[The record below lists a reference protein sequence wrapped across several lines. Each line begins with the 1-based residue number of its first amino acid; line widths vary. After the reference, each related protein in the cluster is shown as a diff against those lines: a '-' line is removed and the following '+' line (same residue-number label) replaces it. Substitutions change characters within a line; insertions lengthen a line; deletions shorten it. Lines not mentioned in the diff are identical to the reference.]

1 LLYRLIWR
9 KSPESPQ
16 TGDKG
21 ISLNNMELVVE
32 PLNVRLN
39 VDSGSNLLD
48 VLRSHQLPIS
58 YSCMSGR
65 CGTCRCRV
73 TSGQVRNSGPEAGRP
88 QAGKDDYVLACQAV
102 LTDNCSIEL
111 SEVDEVVV
119 HAARIVKGTVT
130 AIESAT
136 HDIRRIRVKLAK
148 PIEFSAGQYA
158 TVQFTPEHIRP
169 YSMAGLSEDDEWEF
183 QIRRVPDGRVTA
195 FIFDELQ
202 VGAAL
207 RISGPLGTAYL
218 RKKHAGPMLCVGG
231 GTGLAPVLSI
241 VRGALAAGMQNP
253 IHLYFGVRSAKD
265 VYDADRLRA
274 LAAAHPN
281 LKVHIVVAT
290 GAAGAGQRSGL
301 VTDAIEKDLGSLK
314 GWRAYL
320 CGAPAMVDA
329 LNLLVTRMG
338 VEPGHVHADAFY
350 PSGV

>member
-1 LLYRLIWR
+1 
-9 KSPESPQ
+9 
-16 TGDKG
+16 
-21 ISLNNMELVVE
+21 MELVVE
-32 PLNVRLN
+32 PFNVRLN

-48 VLRSHQLPIS
+48 VLRSHHLPIS

-73 TSGQVRNSGPEAGRP
+73 VSGQVRNSGPEAGRP
-88 QAGKDDYVLACQAV
+88 HAGKDDYVLACQAV
-102 LTDNCSIEL
+102 LTDNCTIEL
-111 SEVDEVVV
+111 PEVDEVVV
-119 HAARIVKGTVT
+119 HTARIVKGTVT
-130 AIESAT
+130 SIDEAT

-148 PIEFSAGQYA
+148 PLDFSAGQYA
-158 TVQFTPEHIRP
+158 TLQFTPEHIRP
-169 YSMAGLSEDDEWEF
+169 YSMAGLCDDTEMEF

-195 FIFDELQ
+195 FVFDELQ
-202 VGAAL
+202 VGGTL
-207 RISGPLGTAYL
+207 RVSGPLGTAYL
-218 RKKHAGPMLCVGG
+218 RKKHTGPMLCVGG

-253 IHLYFGVRSAKD
+253 IHLYFGVRSAED
-265 VYDADRLRA
+265 VYDAQRLQA
-274 LAAAHPN
+274 LAAAHAN
-281 LKVHIVVAT
+281 VKVHIVVAT

-301 VTDAIEKDLGSLK
+301 VTDAIENDLGRLA

>member
-1 LLYRLIWR
+1 
-9 KSPESPQ
+9 
-16 TGDKG
+16 
-21 ISLNNMELVVE
+21 MELVVA

-48 VLRSHQLPIS
+48 VLRANQLPIS

-73 TSGQVRNSGPEAGRP
+73 VSGQVRDGGPEAGRP

-102 LTDNCSIEL
+102 LTDNCTIEL
-111 SEVDEVVV
+111 PEVGEVVV
-119 HAARIVKGTVT
+119 HTARIVKGTVT
-130 AIESAT
+130 AIEEAT

-148 PIEFSAGQYA
+148 PIEFSPGQYA

-169 YSMAGLSEDDEWEF
+169 YSMAGLHDDGEWEF

-195 FIFDELQ
+195 YVFEELK

-218 RKKHAGPMLCVGG
+218 RQKHTGPMLCVGG

-241 VRGALAAGMQNP
+241 VRGALAAGMTNP
-253 IHLYFGVRSAKD
+253 IHLYFGVRSAED
-265 VYDADRLRA
+265 VYDAERLQA

-281 LKVHIVVAT
+281 VKVHIVVAT

-301 VTDAIEKDLGSLK
+301 VTDAIEKDLGALA

>member
-1 LLYRLIWR
+1 
-9 KSPESPQ
+9 
-16 TGDKG
+16 
-21 ISLNNMELVVE
+21 MELVVN

-48 VLRSHQLPIS
+48 VLIAHQLPIS

-73 TSGQVRNSGPEAGRP
+73 LSGQVRNSGPEAGRP
-88 QAGKDDYVLACQAV
+88 HADKDDYVLACQSV
-102 LTDNCSIEL
+102 LTDNCTIEL
-111 SEVDEVVV
+111 PEVDEVVV
-119 HAARIVKGTVT
+119 HTARIVKGTVT
-130 AIESAT
+130 AIEEAT

-148 PIEFSAGQYA
+148 PMSFSPGQYA
-158 TVQFTPEHIRP
+158 TLQFTPEHIRP
-169 YSMAGLSEDDEWEF
+169 YSMASLCDDTEMEF

-195 FIFDELQ
+195 YVFDELK
-202 VGAAL
+202 VGASL
-207 RISGPLGTAYL
+207 RVSGPLGGAYL
-218 RKKHAGPMLCVGG
+218 RQKHTGPMLCVGG

-253 IHLYFGVRSAKD
+253 IHLYFGVRSAQD
-265 VYDADRLRA
+265 VYDAERLQA

-281 LKVHIVVAT
+281 VIVHIVVAT

-301 VTDAIEKDLGSLK
+301 VTDAIEKDLKTLT

-320 CGAPAMVDA
+320 CGAPVMVDA

-338 VEPGHVHADAFY
+338 LAPSHIHADAFY
-350 PSGV
+350 PSGL

>member
-1 LLYRLIWR
+1 
-9 KSPESPQ
+9 
-16 TGDKG
+16 
-21 ISLNNMELVVE
+21 MELVVE

-39 VDSGSNLLD
+39 VEIGSNLLD

-73 TSGQVRNSGPEAGRP
+73 VSGQVRDSGPEAGRP
-88 QAGKDDYVLACQAV
+88 QAGKYDYVLACQTV
-102 LTDNCSIEL
+102 LTDNCAIEL
-111 SEVDEVVV
+111 PEVGEVVV
-119 HAARIVKGTVT
+119 HTARIVKGTVT
-130 AIESAT
+130 AIEAAT

-169 YSMAGLSEDDEWEF
+169 YSMAGLPDDGEWEF

-195 FIFDELQ
+195 FIFDDLK
-202 VGAAL
+202 VGTAL

-218 RKKHAGPMLCVGG
+218 RQKHTGPMLCVGG

-241 VRGALAAGMQNP
+241 VRGALAVGMDNP
-253 IHLYFGVRSAKD
+253 IHLYFGVRSAQD
-265 VYDADRLRA
+265 VYDANRLQA

-281 LKVHIVVAT
+281 VKVHIVVAT
-290 GAAGAGQRSGL
+290 GAVAAGHRSGL
-301 VTDAIEKDLGSLK
+301 VTDVIEKDLGNLA

-329 LNLLVTRMG
+329 LNLLVTRLG
-338 VEPGHVHADAFY
+338 VEPGHIHADAFY

>member
-1 LLYRLIWR
+1 
-9 KSPESPQ
+9 
-16 TGDKG
+16 
-21 ISLNNMELVVE
+21 MELIVA

-48 VLRSHQLPIS
+48 VLRANSLPIS

-73 TSGQVRNSGPEAGRP
+73 VSGQVRDSGPEAGRP

-102 LTDNCSIEL
+102 LTDNCTIEL
-111 SEVDEVVV
+111 PEVDEVVV
-119 HAARIVKGTVT
+119 HTARIVKGTVT
-130 AIESAT
+130 AIEAAT
-136 HDIRRIRVKLAK
+136 HDIRRIRVRLAK
-148 PIEFSAGQYA
+148 PMAFSAGQYA

-169 YSMAGLSEDDEWEF
+169 YSMAGLHDDFEWEF
-183 QIRRVPDGRVTA
+183 QVRRVPDGRVTA

-218 RKKHAGPMLCVGG
+218 RQKHTGPMLCVGG

-241 VRGALAAGMQNP
+241 VRGALAAGMDNP
-253 IHLYFGVRSAKD
+253 IHLYFGVRSAED
-265 VYDADRLRA
+265 VYDAERLQA

-281 LKVHIVVAT
+281 VKVHIVVAT
-290 GAAGAGQRSGL
+290 GAAGANERSGL
-301 VTDAIEKDLGSLK
+301 VTDAIEKDLGHLT

-329 LNLLVTRMG
+329 LNLLVTRLG
-338 VEPGHVHADAFY
+338 VEPGLVHADAFY

>member
-1 LLYRLIWR
+1 
-9 KSPESPQ
+9 
-16 TGDKG
+16 
-21 ISLNNMELVVE
+21 MELVVE

-48 VLRSHQLPIS
+48 VLRANNLPIS

-73 TSGQVRNSGPEAGRP
+73 VSGQVRNSGPEAGRP
-88 QAGKDDYVLACQAV
+88 QTEKDDYVLACQAV
-102 LTDNCSIEL
+102 LTDNCTIEL
-111 SEVDEVVV
+111 PDVGEVVV
-119 HAARIVKGTVT
+119 HTARIVKGTVT
-130 AIESAT
+130 AIDEAT

-148 PIEFSAGQYA
+148 PIQFSPGQYA

-169 YSMAGLSEDDEWEF
+169 YSMAGLHDDDEMEF

-195 FIFDELQ
+195 FIFDKLH

-207 RISGPLGTAYL
+207 RVSGPLGTAYL
-218 RKKHAGPMLCVGG
+218 RQKHTGPMLCVGG

-253 IHLYFGVRSAKD
+253 IHLYFGVRSVED
-265 VYDADRLRA
+265 VYDADRLHA

-281 LKVHIVVAT
+281 VAVHIVVAT
-290 GAAGAGQRSGL
+290 GAAGAGLRSGL
-301 VTDAIEKDLGSLK
+301 VTDAIENDLVHLA

-338 VEPGHVHADAFY
+338 VEPGHVYADAFY